1 MIQFNEASTV
11 VTPKVGD
18 VTYSD
23 TRELE
28 ESESCLCGS
37 DVVEVFLTKSTLF
50 DLLAMCEG
58 AEGAEAPLTGRIVY
72 YASLL

>member
-37 DVVEVFLTKSTLF
+37 DVVEVFLTKSTLR
-50 DLLAMCEG
+50 DLLAKC
-58 AEGAEAPLTGRIVY
+58 EAPEGGGAPFTGRVR
-72 YASLL
+72 L